1 VVVPS
6 HHYFFIYI
14 SLNLL
19 YNRTMTNL
27 STETLEVLKNFASI
41 NPNLVVKAGEPLS
54 TIAEAKN
61 VFAKA
66 TIPDPFKSD
75 FGIYDLNEFINVVN
89 LVGDPTLEFSDESVL
104 LKNGRSKASYRFA
117 DANILTA
124 PTSQINMPAADVSVT
139 VTADQLS
146 QVRKAAAVLGHSVV
160 SIVGKE
166 GAVSLSVT
174 DNKNSSANTFDMVVD
189 EDNDCK
195 SEFDFQFLI
204 SNIRVIGGDYNVAV
218 SSKFIS
224 RWENTAAPIEYFI
237 ALEKS
242 STFTA

>member
-1 VVVPS
+1 
-6 HHYFFIYI
+6 
-14 SLNLL
+14 
-19 YNRTMTNL
+19 MTNL

-66 TIPDPFKSD
+66 TIPETFKSD

-124 PTSQINMPAADVSVT
+124 PTSQINMPDTDVSVT

-160 SIVGKE
+160 SIVGKK
-166 GAVSLSVT
+166 GTISLSVT

-204 SNIRVIGGDYNVAV
+204 SNIRVINGDYSVDV

-224 RWENTAAPIEYFI
+224 RWENTAAPIEYYI

>member
-1 VVVPS
+1 
-6 HHYFFIYI
+6 
-14 SLNLL
+14 
-19 YNRTMTNL
+19 MTNL

-41 NPNLVVKAGEPLS
+41 NPNLVVKANEPLS

-66 TIPDPFKSD
+66 TIPETFKSD

-117 DANILTA
+117 DTNILTA
-124 PTSQINMPAADVSVT
+124 PTSQINMPDADVSVT
-139 VTADQLS
+139 VTADQLA
-146 QVRKAAAVLGHSVV
+146 QVRKAAAVLSHSVV
-160 SIVGKE
+160 SIIGKE
-166 GAVSLSVT
+166 GVISLSVT
-174 DNKNSSANTFDMVVD
+174 DNKNSSANTFDMVID
-189 EDNDCK
+189 ENNDCTA
-195 SEFDFQFLI
+195 EFDFQFLI
-204 SNIRVIGGDYNVAV
+204 SNIRVINGDYDVDV

-224 RWENTAAPIEYFI
+224 RWENTAAPIEYYI

>member
-1 VVVPS
+1 
-6 HHYFFIYI
+6 
-14 SLNLL
+14 
-19 YNRTMTNL
+19 MKNL
-27 STETLEVLKNFASI
+27 STETMEILKNFATI

-66 TIPDPFKSD
+66 AITDPFESD

-89 LVGDPTLEFSDESVL
+89 LVGDPDLEFSDDSVT

-117 DANILTA
+117 DSNILTA
-124 PTSQINMPAADVSVT
+124 PTSEIKMPDADLSVT
-139 VTADQLS
+139 VTDDQLA

-160 SIVGKE
+160 SLVGKD
-166 GAVSLSVT
+166 GVVSLTVT
-174 DNKNSSANTFDMVVD
+174 DDKNSAANTFDMVVD
-189 EDNDCK
+189 DNNDCTAQ
-195 SEFDFQFLI
+195 FDFQFLI
-204 SNIRVIGGDYNVAV
+204 ANIRVIGGDYKVDV

-224 RWENTAAPIEYFI
+224 RWEHAGSPIEYYI

-242 STFTA
+242 STFNS

>member
-1 VVVPS
+1 
-6 HHYFFIYI
+6 
-14 SLNLL
+14 
-19 YNRTMTNL
+19 MTNL
-27 STETLEVLKNFASI
+27 STETLDILKNFASI

-66 TIPDPFKSD
+66 TIADPFKSD

-89 LVGDPTLEFSDESVL
+89 LVGDPTLEFKDDSVL

-117 DANILTA
+117 DSEILTA
-124 PTSQINMPAADVSVT
+124 PTSQINMPDAEVSVT
-139 VTADQLS
+139 VTADQLA

-166 GAVSLSVT
+166 GIISLSVT
-174 DNKNSSANTFDMVVD
+174 DNKNSSANTFDMVID
-189 EDNDCK
+189 ENNSCTA
-195 SEFDFQFLI
+195 EFDFQFLI
-204 SNIRVIGGDYNVAV
+204 SNIRVINGDYNVDV

-224 RWENTAAPIEYFI
+224 RWENTAAPIEYYI

>member
-1 VVVPS
+1 
-6 HHYFFIYI
+6 
-14 SLNLL
+14 
-19 YNRTMTNL
+19 MTNL

-66 TIPDPFKSD
+66 TISEPFKSD

-89 LVGDPTLEFSDESVL
+89 LVGDPILEFKDDSVL
-104 LKNGRSKASYRFA
+104 IKNGRSKASYRFA
-117 DANILTA
+117 DPEILTA
-124 PTSQINMPAADVSVT
+124 PTSQIKMPDAEVSVT
-139 VTADQLS
+139 VTEDQLT
-146 QVRKAAAVLGHSVV
+146 QVRKAANVLGHSIV
-160 SIVGKE
+160 SVVGKE
-166 GAVSLSVT
+166 GLISLSVT
-174 DNKNSSANTFDMVVD
+174 DNKNSSANTFDIVID
-189 EDNDCK
+189 EANACK
-195 SEFDFQFLI
+195 SEFDLQFLI
-204 SNIRVIGGDYNVAV
+204 ANIRVISGDYNVDV

-224 RWENTAAPIEYFI
+224 RWENTSAPIEYYI

>member
-1 VVVPS
+1 
-6 HHYFFIYI
+6 
-14 SLNLL
+14 
-19 YNRTMTNL
+19 MTNL

-66 TIPDPFKSD
+66 TIPETFKSD

-124 PTSQINMPAADVSVT
+124 PTSQINMPDADVSVT

>member
-1 VVVPS
+1 
-6 HHYFFIYI
+6 
-14 SLNLL
+14 
-19 YNRTMTNL
+19 MTKL
-27 STETLEVLKNFASI
+27 STETLEVLRNFATI
-41 NPNLVVKAGEPLS
+41 NPNLVVKADEPLS

-66 TIPDPFKSD
+66 TISEPFKSD

-89 LVGDPTLEFSDESVL
+89 LVGDPTLEFNEDSVL

-117 DANILTA
+117 DPGILTA
-124 PTSQINMPAADVSVT
+124 PTSQIKMPPAEVSVT
-139 VTADQLS
+139 VTEDQLT
-146 QVRKAAAVLGHSVV
+146 QVRKAANVLGHSVV
-160 SIVGKE
+160 SLVGSK
-166 GAVSLSVT
+166 GAISLSVT

-189 EDNDCK
+189 EDNACK

-204 SNIRVIGGDYNVAV
+204 SNIRVVGGDYNVEV

-224 RWENTAAPIEYFI
+224 RWENAVAPIEYYI

>member
-1 VVVPS
+1 
-6 HHYFFIYI
+6 
-14 SLNLL
+14 
-19 YNRTMTNL
+19 MTNL

-41 NPNLVVKAGEPLS
+41 NPNLVVKANEPLS

-66 TIPDPFKSD
+66 TISEPFKSD

-89 LVGDPTLEFSDESVL
+89 LVGDPTLEFNDDSVL

-117 DANILTA
+117 DPEILTA
-124 PTSQINMPAADVSVT
+124 PTSQIKMPDAEVSVT
-139 VTADQLS
+139 VTEDQLT
-146 QVRKAAAVLGHSVV
+146 QVRKAASVLGHSVV
-160 SIVGKE
+160 SVVGKE
-166 GAVSLSVT
+166 GIISLCVT
-174 DNKNSSANTFDMVVD
+174 DNKNSSANTFDMVID
-189 EDNDCK
+189 ENNDCK

-204 SNIRVIGGDYNVAV
+204 SNIRVVSGDYKVDI

-224 RWENTAAPIEYFI
+224 RWENTTAPIEYYI

>member
-1 VVVPS
+1 
-6 HHYFFIYI
+6 
-14 SLNLL
+14 
-19 YNRTMTNL
+19 MTNL

-66 TIPDPFKSD
+66 TIPETFKSD

-124 PTSQINMPAADVSVT
+124 PTSQINMPDADVSVT

-160 SIVGKE
+160 SIAGKD

-204 SNIRVIGGDYNVAV
+204 SNIRVINGDYSVDV

-224 RWENTAAPIEYFI
+224 RWENTAAPIEYYI

>member
-1 VVVPS
+1 
-6 HHYFFIYI
+6 
-14 SLNLL
+14 
-19 YNRTMTNL
+19 MTNL

-66 TIPDPFKSD
+66 TISEPFNSD

-89 LVGDPTLEFSDESVL
+89 LVGDPTLEFKDDNVL
-104 LKNGRSKASYRFA
+104 IKNGRSKASYRFA
-117 DANILTA
+117 DPEILTA
-124 PTSQINMPAADVSVT
+124 PTSQIKMPDAEVSVT
-139 VTADQLS
+139 VTEDQLA
-146 QVRKAAAVLGHSVV
+146 QVRKAANVLGHSIV
-160 SIVGKE
+160 SVVGKE
-166 GAVSLSVT
+166 GVISLSVT
-174 DNKNSSANTFDMVVD
+174 DNKNSSANTFDIVID
-189 EDNDCK
+189 EANACK
-195 SEFDFQFLI
+195 SEFDLQFLI
-204 SNIRVIGGDYNVAV
+204 SNIRVISGDYSVDV

-224 RWENTAAPIEYFI
+224 RWENTSAPIEYYI

>member
-1 VVVPS
+1 
-6 HHYFFIYI
+6 
-14 SLNLL
+14 
-19 YNRTMTNL
+19 MTNL

-66 TIPDPFKSD
+66 TIPETFKSD

-104 LKNGRSKASYRFA
+104 LKNSRSKASYRFA

-124 PTSQINMPAADVSVT
+124 PTSQINMPDADVSVT

-160 SIVGKE
+160 SIAGKD

-204 SNIRVIGGDYNVAV
+204 SNIRVINGDYSVDV

-224 RWENTAAPIEYFI
+224 RWENTAAPIEYYI

>member
-1 VVVPS
+1 
-6 HHYFFIYI
+6 
-14 SLNLL
+14 
-19 YNRTMTNL
+19 MTNL

-66 TIPDPFKSD
+66 TIPETFKSD

-160 SIVGKE
+160 SIAGKD

-204 SNIRVIGGDYNVAV
+204 SNIRVINGDYSVDV

-224 RWENTAAPIEYFI
+224 RWENTAAPIEYYI

>member
-1 VVVPS
+1 
-6 HHYFFIYI
+6 
-14 SLNLL
+14 
-19 YNRTMTNL
+19 MKNL
-27 STETLEVLKNFASI
+27 STETLEILKNFATI

-66 TIPDPFKSD
+66 TITDPFESD

-89 LVGDPTLEFSDESVL
+89 LVGDPELEFSADSVL

-117 DANILTA
+117 DSEILTA
-124 PTSQINMPAADVSVT
+124 PTSEIKMPDAEVSVT
-139 VTADQLS
+139 VTADQLA

-166 GAVSLSVT
+166 GVVSLTVT
-174 DNKNSSANTFDMVVD
+174 DDKNTSANTFDMVID
-189 EDNDCK
+189 EDNAC
-195 SEFDFQFLI
+195 SAEFDFQFLI
-204 SNIRVIGGDYNVAV
+204 DNIRVIGGDYKVDV

-224 RWENTAAPIEYFI
+224 KWQHETDAIEYFI

-242 STFTA
+242 STFNS

>member
-1 VVVPS
+1 
-6 HHYFFIYI
+6 
-14 SLNLL
+14 
-19 YNRTMTNL
+19 MTNL

-66 TIPDPFKSD
+66 TIPETFKSD

-89 LVGDPTLEFSDESVL
+89 LIGDPTLEFSDESVL

-124 PTSQINMPAADVSVT
+124 PTSQINMPDADVSVT

-160 SIVGKE
+160 SIAGKD

-204 SNIRVIGGDYNVAV
+204 SNIRVINGDYSVDV

-224 RWENTAAPIEYFI
+224 RWENTAAPIEYYI

>member
-1 VVVPS
+1 
-6 HHYFFIYI
+6 
-14 SLNLL
+14 
-19 YNRTMTNL
+19 MTNL

-41 NPNLVVKAGEPLS
+41 NPNLVVKAGEPLT

-66 TIPDPFKSD
+66 TIPEPFESD

-89 LVGDPTLEFSDESVL
+89 LVGDPTLEFNDECAVI
-104 LKNGRSKASYRFA
+104 KNGSSKASYRFA
-117 DANILTA
+117 DPAILTA
-124 PTSQINMPAADVSVT
+124 PTSQIKMPDAEVSVT
-139 VTADQLS
+139 VTEDQLT

-160 SIVGKE
+160 SVTGNE
-166 GAVSLSVT
+166 GTISLSVT
-174 DNKNSSANTFDMVVD
+174 DAKNSSANTFDMVID
-189 EDNDCK
+189 EDNDCTA
-195 SEFDFQFLI
+195 EFDFQFLI
-204 SNIRVIGGDYNVAV
+204 ANIRVVGGDYKVDI

-224 RWENTAAPIEYFI
+224 RWENTVAPIEYYI

>member
-1 VVVPS
+1 
-6 HHYFFIYI
+6 
-14 SLNLL
+14 
-19 YNRTMTNL
+19 MTNL

-66 TIPDPFKSD
+66 TISEPFKSD

-89 LVGDPTLEFSDESVL
+89 LVGDPILEFKDDSVL
-104 LKNGRSKASYRFA
+104 IKNGRSKASYRFA
-117 DANILTA
+117 DPEILTA
-124 PTSQINMPAADVSVT
+124 PTSQIKMPDAEVSVT
-139 VTADQLS
+139 VTEDQLA
-146 QVRKAAAVLGHSVV
+146 QVRKAANVLGHSIV
-160 SIVGKE
+160 SVVGKE
-166 GAVSLSVT
+166 GLISLSVT
-174 DNKNSSANTFDMVVD
+174 DNKNSSANTFDIVID
-189 EDNDCK
+189 EANACK
-195 SEFDFQFLI
+195 SEFDLQFLI
-204 SNIRVIGGDYNVAV
+204 ANIRVISGDYNVDV

-224 RWENTAAPIEYFI
+224 RWENTSAPIEYYI

>member
-1 VVVPS
+1 
-6 HHYFFIYI
+6 
-14 SLNLL
+14 
-19 YNRTMTNL
+19 MTNL

-66 TIPDPFKSD
+66 TIPETFKSD

-124 PTSQINMPAADVSVT
+124 PTSQINMPDTDVSVT

-160 SIVGKE
+160 SIVGKK
-166 GAVSLSVT
+166 GNISLSVT

-204 SNIRVIGGDYNVAV
+204 SNIRVINGDYSVDV

-224 RWENTAAPIEYFI
+224 RWANTAAPIEYYI